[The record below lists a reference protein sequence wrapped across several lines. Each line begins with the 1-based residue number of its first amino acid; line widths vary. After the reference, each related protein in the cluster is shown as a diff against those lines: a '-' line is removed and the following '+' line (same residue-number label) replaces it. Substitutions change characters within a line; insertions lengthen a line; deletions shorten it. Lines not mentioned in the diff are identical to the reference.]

1 MADITLR
8 SAKGMPLTNA
18 EVDANF
24 SNLNTDVA
32 SRALATHNHNSTYLG
47 ITAKAADSELLD
59 GFNSTAFL
67 RSVNGV
73 TPDGNGNVAV
83 DLTSRVAKAG
93 DTMTGPLTLSGNP
106 TNNLHAAPKQYV
118 DSAVAAV
125 DLSTRV
131 AKSGDTMTGNL
142 VMQGGRLQ
150 VKADS
155 GGSSSWIDMFDDE
168 SPNGKKYIHANS
180 NYIGFVGGDGNWK
193 AYVREDGHFWTSAYG
208 WLNDYFFRSVSNC
221 QGQTGGV
228 NENCYGGGNIFNGAR
243 SELIDEG
250 GNLRIRYIGTYS
262 NCNCK

>member
-8 SAKGMPLTNA
+8 SVKGTPLTNA

-73 TPDGNGNVAV
+73 TPDGDGNVAV
-83 DLTSRVAKAG
+83 NVDLSSRVAKAG

-118 DSAVAAV
+118 DSAISGV

-142 VMQGGRLQ
+142 TIQNTAPTINMADTNQGTTRYLHVNDNLMGFLNTGGGWDMYANNSGQ
-150 VKADS
+150 V
-155 GGSSSWIDMFDDE
+155 
-168 SPNGKKYIHANS
+168 
-180 NYIGFVGGDGNWK
+180 
-193 AYVREDGHFWTSAYG
+193 WTSNYG
-208 WLNDYFFRSVSNC
+208 WLHDYFFRSVGNCAGGYGMGNEVVSNC
-221 QGQTGGV
+221 
-228 NENCYGGGNIFNGAR
+228 GNIVLGTR
-243 SELIDEG
+243 IELVDDG
-250 GNLRIRYIGTYS
+250 GNLRLRTAQWNT

>member
-1 MADITLR
+1 
-8 SAKGMPLTNA
+8 
-18 EVDANF
+18 
-24 SNLNTDVA
+24 
-32 SRALATHNHNSTYLG
+32 LATHNHNSTYLG

-73 TPDGNGNVAV
+73 TPDGDGNVAV

-118 DSAVAAV
+118 DSAISGV

-142 VMQGGRLQ
+142 TIQNTAPTINMADTNQGTTRYLHVNDNLMGFLNTGGGWDMYANNSGQ
-150 VKADS
+150 V
-155 GGSSSWIDMFDDE
+155 
-168 SPNGKKYIHANS
+168 
-180 NYIGFVGGDGNWK
+180 
-193 AYVREDGHFWTSAYG
+193 WTSNYG
-208 WLNDYFFRSVSNC
+208 WLHDYFFRSVTNC
-221 QGQTGGV
+221 QGQTGGI
-228 NENCYGGGNIFNGAR
+228 NENCYGGGNVLQGAR

-250 GNLRIRYIGTYS
+250 GNLRIRYIGTYT

>member
-1 MADITLR
+1 
-8 SAKGMPLTNA
+8 
-18 EVDANF
+18 
-24 SNLNTDVA
+24 
-32 SRALATHNHNSTYLG
+32 LATHNHNSTYLG

-73 TPDGNGNVAV
+73 TPDGDGNVAV
-83 DLTSRVAKAG
+83 NVDLSSRVAKAG

-118 DSAVAAV
+118 DSAISGV

-131 AKSGDTMTGNL
+131 AKTGDTMTGDL
-142 VMQGGRLQ
+142 LIQGARLK

-155 GGSSSWIDMFDDE
+155 GGSSSWIEMFDDE

-208 WLNDYFFRSVSNC
+208 WLNDYFFRSVGNCAGGYGMGNEVVSNC
-221 QGQTGGV
+221 
-228 NENCYGGGNIFNGAR
+228 GNIVLGTR
-243 SELIDEG
+243 IELVDDG
-250 GNLRIRYIGTYS
+250 GNLRLRTAQWNT

>member
-8 SAKGMPLTNA
+8 SVKGTPLTNA

-24 SNLNTDVA
+24 SNINTQLNN
-32 SRALATHNHNSTYLG
+32 HNHDAAYLG

-73 TPDGNGNVAV
+73 TPDGDGNVAV
-83 DLTSRVAKAG
+83 
-93 DTMTGPLTLSGNP
+93 N
-106 TNNLHAAPKQYV
+106 
-118 DSAVAAV
+118 V
-125 DLSTRV
+125 DLSSRV

-142 VMQGGRLQ
+142 TIQGGKLV

-155 GGSSSWIDMFDDE
+155 GGTSSIIEMFDDE
-168 SPNGKKYIHANS
+168 SPNGKKSVHANS
-180 NYIGFVGGDGNWK
+180 NLIGFLGGDGNWK
-193 AYVREDGHFWTSAYG
+193 AYVREDGHFWTAAYG

-221 QGQTGGV
+221 AGQLGQV
-228 NENCYGGGNIFNGAR
+228 NENCYGGGNIFQGSR
-243 SELIDEG
+243 YELVDDG
-250 GNLRIRYIGTYS
+250 GTVRIRCIGTYT